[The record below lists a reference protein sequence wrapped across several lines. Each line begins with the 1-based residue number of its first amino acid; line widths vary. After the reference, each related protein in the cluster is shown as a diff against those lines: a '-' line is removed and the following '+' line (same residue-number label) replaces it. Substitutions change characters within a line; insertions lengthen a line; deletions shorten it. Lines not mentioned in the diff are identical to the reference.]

1 MFLSDAE
8 KAAKYDALL
17 VNRQEKM
24 RKWRTLNADRYN
36 EYQRAYKLAHK
47 DELRAYDTARKR
59 EARHRLKAEAVA
71 QLSIA

>member
-1 MFLSDAE
+1 MSLTDAE
-8 KAAKYDALL
+8 KAAKYDAII
-17 VNRQEKM
+17 VSRQEKM
-24 RKWRTLNADRYN
+24 REWRKLNADRYK